1 MKDGEMK
8 VGIIGAGAVGSACL
22 TALIAR
28 GCGREIV
35 VVNRDRK
42 RAEGLAADVQ
52 YGAVLYPHVEIR
64 AGDYTDLAD
73 AALVM
78 ITAGANEK
86 TGGATD
92 RNDPAG
98 RLLLLDA
105 NAAVYQSIVPQLH
118 AVAPQALV
126 LVVTDPPDPLAD
138 VVRMLGHERVLSTG
152 TYLDSLRFRFH
163 LARGLGVS
171 PASVDAQI
179 VGEHGTTEV
188 FLWSSARVA
197 GKPALELLEPTPKP
211 NRGGFRREIERQ
223 VRYANIAIIEGI
235 GASQHGIGMAC
246 ARIAEILLR
255 NEPAV
260 IPIASYNAEYGVTLS
275 LPSVLGPNGVTRIL
289 EPPISDDERQA
300 LRRSADALKSAL
312 ARTQFRPS

>member
-1 MKDGEMK
+1 MK

-22 TALIAR
+22 TALVAC
-28 GCGREIV
+28 GCAREIV
-35 VVNRDRK
+35 VVNRDQK
-42 RAEGLAADVQ
+42 KAEGLVTDVQ
-52 YGAVLYPHVEIR
+52 YGAVLYPYIELR
-64 AGDYTDLAD
+64 TGDYADLEG

-98 RLLLLDA
+98 RLRLLDA
-105 NAAVYQSIVPQLH
+105 NAAIYKNIVPQLH

-138 VVRMLGHERVLSTG
+138 VVRMLGHERVFSTG

-163 LARGLGVS
+163 LARRLGVS
-171 PASVDAQI
+171 PACVDAQI

-188 FLWSSARVA
+188 FLWSSARIA
-197 GKPALELLEPTPKP
+197 GKPVLELAERTSGQ
-211 NRGGFRREIERQ
+211 NQQEFRHEIERE
-223 VRYANIAIIEGI
+223 VRYANITIIEGI
-235 GASQHGIGMAC
+235 GASQHGIGIAC

-275 LPSVLGPNGVTRIL
+275 LPSILGRNGAARIIK
-289 EPPISDDERQA
+289 PSMSDEEREA
-300 LRRSADALKSAL
+300 LQRSADTLKSAL
-312 ARTQFRPS
+312 ARIEF